1 MKWWLS
7 HDVQTNYA
15 HTLKATYG
23 DEYIWLPSNLDAIA
37 DCTLPTEDK
46 QIILKQLEHLRD
58 VPRTPGQYMLERDIS
73 NIWNAIAVDGSAA
86 QVAIDEKIQEIN
98 REITKKMSDLGYT
111 DSQGNLLKEY
121 NIRDVDWV
129 IENIEKYGKG
139 AK

>member
-7 HDVQTNYA
+7 HDVQTSYS
-15 HTLKATYG
+15 HTLKSTFG

-86 QVAIDEKIQEIN
+86 QVAIDAKIQEIN
-98 REITKKMSDLGYT
+98 REITKKMSDLGYV
-111 DSQGNLLKEY
+111 DAQGNLLKEY
-121 NIRDVDWV
+121 NIRDVDWI
-129 IENIEKYGKG
+129 IENIQNNKKG
-139 AK
+139 E